1 MKSERLIKIRNGNLL
16 SKIKYA
22 FPLHFVK
29 RIKEHSV
36 RHKNF
41 LFLNQSIKKN
51 SAISLTTHELRKVVS
66 ESRPEVINTFDI
78 VNRKANKTQDKVG
91 LLLNLAK
98 SRELLEKYLMQ
109 TRIVSFIFLNSK
121 TNWLVI
127 NP

>member
-29 RIKEHSV
+29 RIKENSV

-91 LLLNLAK
+91 LPLNLAK
-98 SRELLEKYLMQ
+98 SRELLEKYLTQ
-109 TRIVSFIFLNSK
+109 TRIVSFIF
-121 TNWLVI
+121 
-127 NP
+127 